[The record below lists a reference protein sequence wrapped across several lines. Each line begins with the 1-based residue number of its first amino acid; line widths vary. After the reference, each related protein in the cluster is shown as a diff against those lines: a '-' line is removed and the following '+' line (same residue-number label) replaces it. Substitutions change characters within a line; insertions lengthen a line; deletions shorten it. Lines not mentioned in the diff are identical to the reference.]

1 MKIIQ
6 DYPFAKLC
14 SLKTKEKAS
23 FYVELSDTDQIE
35 EILSFSKQRNLPLM
49 VLGEGTNIVP
59 TKHFEGLIVKNK
71 LLGIKQIDDNF
82 VVSSGE
88 NWHDFVK
95 WTIANNQYG
104 LENLALIPGSVG
116 AGPLQNIGAYGS
128 EISDFIKEISV
139 FNTSTGSIEVLDNK
153 DCEFGY
159 RTSKFKNSPE
169 LVILSVTFNLFKEQK
184 INISYDS
191 LYEEIKKRKIDED
204 ELSSKD
210 IFKIVCDIRT
220 RVLPDHV
227 EYPNVGSFF
236 KNIIIDKEEFNKLNL
251 SSDVPVFINDNHVK
265 ISSAFLI
272 EKAGWKGVRQGG
284 VGISNQHSL
293 VLITYEDVFGAEIL
307 SFAQEIIRDVFSSNG
322 LKLEIEPTLI

>member
-1 MKIIQ
+1 MKIIE
-6 DYPFAKLC
+6 DYPFARLC
-14 SLKTKEKAS
+14 SLKIKEKAS

-35 EILSFSKQRNLPLM
+35 EILSFSKQRNLPLL

-59 TKHFEGLIVKNK
+59 TSHYEGLVIKNK
-71 LLGIKQIDDNF
+71 LHGIKKIDNNF

-95 WTIANNQYG
+95 WTVSNNQYG

-128 EISDFIKEISV
+128 EISNFIKEISV
-139 FNTSTGSIEVLDNK
+139 FNTSTGLVEVLDNK

-159 RTSKFKNSPE
+159 RTSRFKNSPE
-169 LVILSVTFNLFKEQK
+169 LVILSVTFDLFTKQK

-191 LYEEIKKRKIDED
+191 LLREIKKRKIDED
-204 ELSSKD
+204 ELSPKD
-210 IFKIVCDIRT
+210 IFKLVCEIRT

-236 KNIIIDKEEFNKLNL
+236 KNIIIDKEEFKKLNL
-251 SSDVPVFINDNHVK
+251 SSDVPIFINDNHVK

-272 EKAGWKGVRQGG
+272 EKAGWKGVRRGG

-293 VLITYEDVFGAEIL
+293 VLITYEEVSGAEVL
-307 SFAQEIIRDVFSSNG
+307 SFAQEIIRDVFVSNG
-322 LKLEIEPTLI
+322 LKLEIEPTVI

>member
-1 MKIIQ
+1 MKIIE
-6 DYPFAKLC
+6 DYPFARLC
-14 SLKTKEKAS
+14 SLKIKEKAS

-35 EILSFSKQRNLPLM
+35 EILSFSKQRNLPLL

-59 TKHFEGLIVKNK
+59 TKHYEGLVIKNK
-71 LLGIKQIDDNF
+71 LHGIKKIDNNF

-95 WTIANNQYG
+95 WTVSNNQYG

-128 EISDFIKEISV
+128 EISNFIKEISV
-139 FNTSTGSIEVLDNK
+139 FNTSTGLVEVLDNK

-159 RTSKFKNSPE
+159 RTSRFKNSPE
-169 LVILSVTFNLFKEQK
+169 LVILSVTFDLFTKQK

-191 LYEEIKKRKIDED
+191 LLREIKKRKIDED
-204 ELSSKD
+204 ELSPKD
-210 IFKIVCDIRT
+210 IFKLVCEIRT

-236 KNIIIDKEEFNKLNL
+236 KNIIIDKEEFKKLNL
-251 SSDVPVFINDNHVK
+251 SSDVPIFINDNHVK

-272 EKAGWKGVRQGG
+272 EKAGWKGVRRGG

-293 VLITYEDVFGAEIL
+293 VLITYEEVSGAEVL
-307 SFAQEIIRDVFSSNG
+307 SFAQEIIRDVFVSNG
-322 LKLEIEPTLI
+322 LKLEIEPTVI

>member
-1 MKIIQ
+1 MKIIE
-6 DYPFAKLC
+6 DYPFARLC
-14 SLKTKEKAS
+14 SLKIKDKAS

-35 EILSFSKQRNLPLM
+35 EILSFSKQRNLPLL

-59 TKHFEGLIVKNK
+59 TKHYEGLVIKNK
-71 LLGIKQIDDNF
+71 LHGIKKIDNNF

-95 WTIANNQYG
+95 WTVSNNQYG

-128 EISDFIKEISV
+128 EISNFIKEISV
-139 FNTSTGSIEVLDNK
+139 FNTSTGLVEVLDNK

-159 RTSKFKNSPE
+159 RTSRFKNSPE
-169 LVILSVTFNLFKEQK
+169 LVILSVTFDLFTKQK

-191 LYEEIKKRKIDED
+191 LLREIKKRKIDED
-204 ELSSKD
+204 ELSPKD
-210 IFKIVCDIRT
+210 IFKLVCEIRT

-236 KNIIIDKEEFNKLNL
+236 KNITIDKEEFKKLNL
-251 SSDVPVFINDNHVK
+251 SSDVPIFINDNHVK

-272 EKAGWKGVRQGG
+272 EKAGWKGVRRGG

-293 VLITYEDVFGAEIL
+293 VLITYEEVSGAEVL
-307 SFAQEIIRDVFSSNG
+307 SFAQEIIRDVFVSNG
-322 LKLEIEPTLI
+322 LKLEIEPTVI